1 MELFVNLIPP
11 LQAAP
16 LLPTML
22 SSPHAS
28 AAGARQKS
36 DTQQPHTPQRAN
48 ASGRKLKM
56 RRQFFKYLRKFT
68 ETVKACV
75 KKSFFLCGA

>member
-1 MELFVNLIPP
+1 MELHVNLIPS

-22 SSPHAS
+22 SSPHAA

-36 DTQQPHTPQRAN
+36 DTQQPHTPQRSN
-48 ASGRKLKM
+48 ASGRRKLKT

-68 ETVKACV
+68 ETVGACI
-75 KKSFFLCGA
+75 KKSFFL